1 MSMKRF
7 SAPSF
12 KEALYSR
19 RAYDIPHSL
28 LSRRS
33 PEEVLA
39 LLSVEEPEKRL
50 LSAVFPAEKG
60 PVTNLTGFFEALV
73 EHLAVNDYFG
83 LNIGIVL
90 FVPGCSGSVI
100 PAIVTIGKSVLV
112 QLVSRCPFDPLKT
125 IEICSLT
132 LHHERSPN
140 IWALASS
147 WDSSTIL
154 SFG

>member
-33 PEEVLA
+33 PEDVLA

-83 LNIGIVL
+83 LNINYWNRTICARL
-90 FVPGCSGSVI
+90 FGFGHPCHRYNRKVGACTTGLERPV
-100 PAIVTIGKSVLV
+100 
-112 QLVSRCPFDPLKT
+112 RPF
-125 IEICSLT
+125 E
-132 LHHERSPN
+132 N
-140 IWALASS
+140 N
-147 WDSSTIL
+147 
-154 SFG
+154 